1 MYLLI
6 NTSEKDLINLSIFDK
21 NFVEHKNYSG
31 QNRELLS
38 CINDLLKDNKPAG
51 IMVVV
56 GVGGFTSTRIATVV
70 ANTFGYVLQIP
81 LLAVSLD
88 EANDPQKLISKLLKQ
103 PVGQYISATY
113 SGEANIGKKKA

>member
-6 NTSEKDLINLSIFDK
+6 NTSEKDVISLSVFDA
-21 NFVEHKNYSG
+21 NFIEHKKYSG
-31 QNRELLS
+31 QNRELLN
-38 CINDLLKDNKPAG
+38 CINDVLKDKKPAG

-88 EANDPQKLISKLLKQ
+88 EAEDPQKLIFRLLKQ
-103 PVGQYISATY
+103 PTGQYISAIY
-113 SGEANIGKKKA
+113 SGEANIGKSK